1 MMTKFFYIA
10 RDYQQGNLIK
20 GSLVANNKLEVIDYL
35 RREQYLIIAIH
46 NNDIYSIK
54 EYIKSIGKD
63 EKITNKQVILLC
75 QQLSIILESG
85 IDIIEA
91 LKIVKNNLRD
101 NKNIKNFIE
110 KTIIGLNEGENLSA
124 IWQQNFNLPAYLISS
139 INIAEHTGL
148 LAEALKDTGVF
159 LAKEYELKQKLR
171 QICIYPVFLLCVL
184 AIVIMLMIFLVIP
197 AFADIFQRM
206 HIDLPYLTATILSIG
221 LNIKAHFI
229 KLCVS
234 LLIIFIAIIFVGQ
247 KDKLRLIFLQYILK
261 VPVFGDFLRKFY
273 LVNIVNQLIFLLGSG
288 ISIDEAL
295 NIMLN
300 SNHNILVQDNLKTV
314 QNLVKQGFSLADAF
328 AKVSLSVNILQEFID
343 IGEKTG
349 MLKDILSYLISFW
362 EKELDNTIKICL
374 QLLEPIL
381 MISVGFIVGVF
392 IIAIIMPLFDL
403 VNNIGL

>member
-101 NKNIKNFIE
+101 KNIKNFIE

-159 LAKEYELKQKLR
+159 LTKEYELKQKLR

-221 LNIKAHFI
+221 LNIKTHFI
-229 KLCVS
+229 KLCTF
-234 LLIIFIAIIFVGQ
+234 LLMIFIAIIFVGQ

>member
-85 IDIIEA
+85 
-91 LKIVKNNLRD
+91 
-101 NKNIKNFIE
+101 KNFIE

-124 IWQQNFNLPAYLISS
+124 IWQKNFNLPAYLISS

-148 LAEALKDTGVF
+148 LAESLKDTGVF
-159 LAKEYELKQKLR
+159 LTKEYELKQKLR

-234 LLIIFIAIIFVGQ
+234 LLIIFIAIILVGQ

>member
-148 LAEALKDTGVF
+148 LAKALKDTGVF

-234 LLIIFIAIIFVGQ
+234 LLIIFIAIILVGQ

>member
-101 NKNIKNFIE
+101 KNIKNFIE

-124 IWQQNFNLPAYLISS
+124 IWQKNFNLPAYLTSS

-229 KLCVS
+229 KLCTF
-234 LLIIFIAIIFVGQ
+234 LLMIFIAIIFVGQ
-247 KDKLRLIFLQYILK
+247 KDKLRLVFLQYILK

-300 SNHNILVQDNLKTV
+300 SNYNILVQDNLKTV

>member
-101 NKNIKNFIE
+101 KNIKNFIE

-124 IWQQNFNLPAYLISS
+124 IWQKNFNLPAYLISS

-148 LAEALKDTGVF
+148 LAESLKDTGVF

-229 KLCVS
+229 KLCTF
-234 LLIIFIAIIFVGQ
+234 LLMIFIAIIFVGQ
-247 KDKLRLIFLQYILK
+247 KDKLRLVFLQYILK

-300 SNHNILVQDNLKTV
+300 SNYNILVQDNLKTV

>member
-1 MMTKFFYIA
+1 MMTKFFYIV

-124 IWQQNFNLPAYLISS
+124 IWQKNFNLPAYLISS

-148 LAEALKDTGVF
+148 LAESLKDTGVF

-234 LLIIFIAIIFVGQ
+234 LLIIFIAIILVGQ

-328 AKVSLSVNILQEFID
+328 AKVSLSINILQEFVD

-349 MLKDILSYLISFW
+349 MLKDILSYLVSFW

>member
-101 NKNIKNFIE
+101 KNIKNFIE

-124 IWQQNFNLPAYLISS
+124 IWQKNFNLPAYLISS

-221 LNIKAHFI
+221 LNIKTHFI
-229 KLCVS
+229 KLCTF
-234 LLIIFIAIIFVGQ
+234 LLMIFIAIIFVGQ

-261 VPVFGDFLRKFY
+261 LPVFGDFLRKFY

-300 SNHNILVQDNLKTV
+300 SNYNILVQDNLKTV

-349 MLKDILSYLISFW
+349 MLKDILSYLVSFW

>member
-75 QQLSIILESG
+75 QLLSIILESG

-101 NKNIKNFIE
+101 KNIKNFIE

-124 IWQQNFNLPAYLISS
+124 IWQKNFNLPAYLISS
-139 INIAEHTGL
+139 INIAEYTGL

-221 LNIKAHFI
+221 LNIKSHFI
-229 KLCVS
+229 KLCTS
-234 LLIIFIAIIFVGQ
+234 LLMIFIAIILVGQ

-261 VPVFGDFLRKFY
+261 LPVFGDFLRKFY
-273 LVNIVNQLIFLLGSG
+273 LVNIVNQLIFLLRSG

-328 AKVSLSVNILQEFID
+328 AKVSLNVNILQEFID

-349 MLKDILSYLISFW
+349 MLNDILSYLVSFW

-381 MISVGFIVGVF
+381 MISVGFIAGVF

>member
-101 NKNIKNFIE
+101 KNIKNFIE

-124 IWQQNFNLPAYLISS
+124 IWQKNFNLPAYLISS

-148 LAEALKDTGVF
+148 LAEALKDTEVF

-229 KLCVS
+229 KLCTF
-234 LLIIFIAIIFVGQ
+234 LLMIFIAIILVGQ

-349 MLKDILSYLISFW
+349 MLKDILSYLVSFW

>member
-63 EKITNKQVILLC
+63 EKITNKQVILLS

-101 NKNIKNFIE
+101 KNIKNFIE

-229 KLCVS
+229 KLCTF
-234 LLIIFIAIIFVGQ
+234 LLIIFIAIILVGQ

-261 VPVFGDFLRKFY
+261 LPVFGDFLRKFY
-273 LVNIVNQLIFLLGSG
+273 LVNIVNQLIFLLESG

-374 QLLEPIL
+374 LLLEPIL

>member
-35 RREQYLIIAIH
+35 RREQYLIISIH

-101 NKNIKNFIE
+101 KNIKNFIE

-124 IWQQNFNLPAYLISS
+124 IWQKNFNLPAYLISS

-148 LAEALKDTGVF
+148 LAEALKDTGIF

-229 KLCVS
+229 KLCTF
-234 LLIIFIAIIFVGQ
+234 LLIIFIAIILVGQ

-261 VPVFGDFLRKFY
+261 LPVFGDFLRKFY

-314 QNLVKQGFSLADAF
+314 QNLVKQGYSLADAF
-328 AKVSLSVNILQEFID
+328 AKVSLSINILQEFID

-349 MLKDILSYLISFW
+349 MLKDILSYLVSFW

>member
-101 NKNIKNFIE
+101 KNIKNFIE

-124 IWQQNFNLPAYLISS
+124 IWQKNFNLPAYLISS
-139 INIAEHTGL
+139 INIAEYTGL
-148 LAEALKDTGVF
+148 LAESLKDTEVF

-221 LNIKAHFI
+221 LNIKSHFI
-229 KLCVS
+229 KLCTS
-234 LLIIFIAIIFVGQ
+234 LLMIFIAIILVGQ

-261 VPVFGDFLRKFY
+261 LPVFGDFLRKFY
-273 LVNIVNQLIFLLGSG
+273 LVNIVNQLIFLLRSG

>member
-101 NKNIKNFIE
+101 KNIKNFIE

-124 IWQQNFNLPAYLISS
+124 IWQKNFNLPAYLISS

-148 LAEALKDTGVF
+148 LAESLKDTGVF

-184 AIVIMLMIFLVIP
+184 ATVIMLMIFLVIP

-229 KLCVS
+229 KLCTS
-234 LLIIFIAIIFVGQ
+234 LLMIFIAIILVGQ

-328 AKVSLSVNILQEFID
+328 AKVLLSVNILQEFID

-349 MLKDILSYLISFW
+349 MLKDILSYLVSFW
-362 EKELDNTIKICL
+362 EKELDNTIKIFL

>member
-101 NKNIKNFIE
+101 KNIKNFIE

-124 IWQQNFNLPAYLISS
+124 IWQKNFNLPAYLISS
-139 INIAEHTGL
+139 INIAEYTGL
-148 LAEALKDTGVF
+148 LAESLKDTGVF

-221 LNIKAHFI
+221 LNIKSHFI

-234 LLIIFIAIIFVGQ
+234 LLIIFIAIILVGQ
-247 KDKLRLIFLQYILK
+247 KDKLRLIFFAVYIK
-261 VPVFGDFLRKFY
+261 SAC
-273 LVNIVNQLIFLLGSG
+273 I
-288 ISIDEAL
+288 
-295 NIMLN
+295 
-300 SNHNILVQDNLKTV
+300 
-314 QNLVKQGFSLADAF
+314 
-328 AKVSLSVNILQEFID
+328 
-343 IGEKTG
+343 
-349 MLKDILSYLISFW
+349 W
-362 EKELDNTIKICL
+362 
-374 QLLEPIL
+374 
-381 MISVGFIVGVF
+381 
-392 IIAIIMPLFDL
+392 
-403 VNNIGL
+403 

>member
-63 EKITNKQVILLC
+63 EKIANKQVILLC

-101 NKNIKNFIE
+101 KNIKNFIE

-148 LAEALKDTGVF
+148 LAEALKDTEVF

-184 AIVIMLMIFLVIP
+184 ATVIMLMIFLVIP

-229 KLCVS
+229 KLCTS
-234 LLIIFIAIIFVGQ
+234 LLMIFIAIILVGQ

-328 AKVSLSVNILQEFID
+328 AKVSLSINILQEFID

-349 MLKDILSYLISFW
+349 MLKDILSYLVSFW

>member
-101 NKNIKNFIE
+101 KNIKNFIE

-124 IWQQNFNLPAYLISS
+124 IWQKNFNLPAYLISS

-148 LAEALKDTGVF
+148 LAEALKDTGIF

-229 KLCVS
+229 KLCTF
-234 LLIIFIAIIFVGQ
+234 LLIIFIAIILVGQ

-261 VPVFGDFLRKFY
+261 LPVFGDFLRKFY

-328 AKVSLSVNILQEFID
+328 AKVSLSVNVLQEFID

-349 MLKDILSYLISFW
+349 MLKDILSYLVSFW
-362 EKELDNTIKICL
+362 ENELDNTIKICL

>member
-101 NKNIKNFIE
+101 KNIKNFIE

-124 IWQQNFNLPAYLISS
+124 IWQKNFNLPAYLISS

-148 LAEALKDTGVF
+148 LAEALKDTGIF

-229 KLCVS
+229 KLCTF
-234 LLIIFIAIIFVGQ
+234 LLIIFIAIILVGQ

-261 VPVFGDFLRKFY
+261 LPVFGDFLRKFY

-349 MLKDILSYLISFW
+349 MLKDILSYLVSFW
-362 EKELDNTIKICL
+362 EKKLDNTIKICL

>member
-101 NKNIKNFIE
+101 KNIKNFIE

-124 IWQQNFNLPAYLISS
+124 IWQKNFNLPAYLISS

-148 LAEALKDTGVF
+148 LAEALKDTEVF

-184 AIVIMLMIFLVIP
+184 ATVIMLMIFLVIP

-221 LNIKAHFI
+221 LNIKSHFI
-229 KLCVS
+229 KLCTF
-234 LLIIFIAIIFVGQ
+234 LLMIFIAIILVGQ
-247 KDKLRLIFLQYILK
+247 NDKLRLIFLQYILK

-273 LVNIVNQLIFLLGSG
+273 LVNIVNQLIFLLESG

-349 MLKDILSYLISFW
+349 MLKDILSYLVNFW
-362 EKELDNTIKICL
+362 EKELDNTIKIYL

>member
-1 MMTKFFYIA
+1 MTKFFYIA

-63 EKITNKQVILLC
+63 EKIANKQVILLC

-101 NKNIKNFIE
+101 KNIKNFIE

-124 IWQQNFNLPAYLISS
+124 IWQKNFNLPAYLISS

-148 LAEALKDTGVF
+148 LAEALKDTEVF

-229 KLCVS
+229 KLCTS
-234 LLIIFIAIIFVGQ
+234 LLMIFIAIILVGQ

-349 MLKDILSYLISFW
+349 MLKDILSYLVSFW

-381 MISVGFIVGVF
+381 TISVGFIVGIF

>member
-234 LLIIFIAIIFVGQ
+234 LLIIFIAIILVGQ

-261 VPVFGDFLRKFY
+261 LPVFGDFLRKFY

>member
-234 LLIIFIAIIFVGQ
+234 LLIIFIAIILVGQ

-261 VPVFGDFLRKFY
+261 LPVFGDFLRKFY

-328 AKVSLSVNILQEFID
+328 AKVSLSINILQEFID

-349 MLKDILSYLISFW
+349 MLKDILSYLVSFW

>member
-101 NKNIKNFIE
+101 KNIKNFIE

-124 IWQQNFNLPAYLISS
+124 IWQKNFNLPAYLISS

-148 LAEALKDTGVF
+148 LAEALKDTGIF

-221 LNIKAHFI
+221 LNIKSHFI
-229 KLCVS
+229 KLYAS
-234 LLIIFIAIIFVGQ
+234 LLMIFIAIIFVGQ

-261 VPVFGDFLRKFY
+261 LPVFGDFLRKFY

-328 AKVSLSVNILQEFID
+328 AKVSLSINILQEFID

-349 MLKDILSYLISFW
+349 MLKDILSYLVSFW

>member
-63 EKITNKQVILLC
+63 EKIANKQVILLC

-101 NKNIKNFIE
+101 KNIKNFIE
-110 KTIIGLNEGENLSA
+110 KTIIGLNEGENLSS
-124 IWQQNFNLPAYLISS
+124 IWQKNFNLPAYLISS

-229 KLCVS
+229 KLCTF
-234 LLIIFIAIIFVGQ
+234 LLMIFIAIILVGQ

-261 VPVFGDFLRKFY
+261 LPVFGDFLRKFY

-349 MLKDILSYLISFW
+349 MLKDILSYLVSFW

>member
-148 LAEALKDTGVF
+148 LAESLKDTGVF

-234 LLIIFIAIIFVGQ
+234 LLIIFIAIILVGQ

>member
-101 NKNIKNFIE
+101 KNIKNFIE

-124 IWQQNFNLPAYLISS
+124 IWQKNFNLPAYLISS

-148 LAEALKDTGVF
+148 LAEALKDTGIF
-159 LAKEYELKQKLR
+159 LTKEYELKQKLR

-229 KLCVS
+229 KLCTF
-234 LLIIFIAIIFVGQ
+234 LLIIFIAIILVGQ

-261 VPVFGDFLRKFY
+261 LPVFGDFLRKFY

-328 AKVSLSVNILQEFID
+328 AKVSLSINILQEFID

-349 MLKDILSYLISFW
+349 MLKDILSYLVSFW
-362 EKELDNTIKICL
+362 ENELDNTIKICL

>member
-20 GSLVANNKLEVIDYL
+20 GSLVANNKLDVIDYL

-101 NKNIKNFIE
+101 KNIKNFIE

-124 IWQQNFNLPAYLISS
+124 IWQKNFNLPAYLISS

-148 LAEALKDTGVF
+148 LAEALKDTGIF

-221 LNIKAHFI
+221 LNIKSHFI
-229 KLCVS
+229 KLCAS
-234 LLIIFIAIIFVGQ
+234 LLMIFIAIIFVGQ

-261 VPVFGDFLRKFY
+261 LPVFGDFLRKFY

-328 AKVSLSVNILQEFID
+328 AKVSLSINILQEFID

-349 MLKDILSYLISFW
+349 MLKDILSYLVSFW

>member
-101 NKNIKNFIE
+101 KNIKNFIE

-124 IWQQNFNLPAYLISS
+124 IWQKNFNLPAYLISS

-148 LAEALKDTGVF
+148 LAESLKDTGVF

-229 KLCVS
+229 KLCTF
-234 LLIIFIAIIFVGQ
+234 LLIIFIAIILVGQ

-261 VPVFGDFLRKFY
+261 LPVFGDFLRKFY

>member
-63 EKITNKQVILLC
+63 EKIANKQVILLC

-101 NKNIKNFIE
+101 KNIKNFIE
-110 KTIIGLNEGENLSA
+110 KTIIGLNEGENLSS
-124 IWQQNFNLPAYLISS
+124 IWQKNFNLPAYLISS

-148 LAEALKDTGVF
+148 LAEALKDTGIF

-184 AIVIMLMIFLVIP
+184 ATVIMLMIFLVIP

-229 KLCVS
+229 KLCTF
-234 LLIIFIAIIFVGQ
+234 LLIIFIAIILVEQ

-261 VPVFGDFLRKFY
+261 LPVFGDFLRKFY
-273 LVNIVNQLIFLLGSG
+273 LVNIVNQLIFLLESG

-349 MLKDILSYLISFW
+349 MLKDILSYLVSFW